1 MLTVKRIAT
10 FVYGEKSISHSESKA
25 KSGFLLSF
33 TSIWYDHLVQKALC
47 NQSTSFILL

>member
-25 KSGFLLSF
+25 KSGFSL
-33 TSIWYDHLVQKALC
+33 IWYDHLVQKAFC